1 MYDWFFLFLTRSYSL
16 SLVRSLASS
25 LFWFFST
32 FLSFSRFSS
41 FTCSLYTALLIH
53 RFFFLPFGFDLI
65 FLCIG
70 NLFSNPTNNRTR
82 VISSVAFLIFTGVC
96 TIVNHVFVF
105 AMGTIKK
112 KQASARVRIFRYRA
126 FSNHFVSKTN
136 KLKWIASEWCATNYM
151 TWIWCTVH
159 TGCVYGIRIICAF
172 TAENKK

>member
-1 MYDWFFLFLTRSYSL
+1 MYDWFFLFLTLVL
-16 SLVRSLASS
+16 SLTLSLFSPLASS
-25 LFWFFST
+25 LFWFFFYFL
-32 FLSFSRFSS
+32 FLSCFSS
-41 FTCSLYTALLIH
+41 LTCSLYTVSLIH

-105 AMGTIKK
+105 AMGSIKK
-112 KQASARVRIFRYRA
+112 NYEKQASARVRIFRYRA

-136 KLKWIASEWCATNYM
+136 KLNELRANGVQQTTWHEYDVQYIRGVYM
-151 TWIWCTVH
+151 VS
-159 TGCVYGIRIICAF
+159 V
-172 TAENKK
+172 

>member
-1 MYDWFFLFLTRSYSL
+1 MYDWFFLFLTSSYSL
-16 SLVRSLASS
+16 AHTHSLLLSLARSFS
-25 LFWFFST
+25 CFFT
-32 FLSFSRFSS
+32 LLIFLYFFLSLSRFSS

-112 KQASARVRIFRYRA
+112 KQASSAHLSLPRIFKSFRL
-126 FSNHFVSKTN
+126 KN
-136 KLKWIASEWCATNYM
+136 K
-151 TWIWCTVH
+151 
-159 TGCVYGIRIICAF
+159 
-172 TAENKK
+172 